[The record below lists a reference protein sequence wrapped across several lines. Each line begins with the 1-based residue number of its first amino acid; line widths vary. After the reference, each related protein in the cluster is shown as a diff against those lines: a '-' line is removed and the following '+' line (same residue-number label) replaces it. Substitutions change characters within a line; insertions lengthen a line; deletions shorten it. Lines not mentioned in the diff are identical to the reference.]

1 MTSNQN
7 AFSSLLVAA
16 GLVLGL
22 GTLGYLLAEAAIEVK
37 SFERTVTVKGLSE
50 REVPANVAAWPIT
63 FQVASNELDDVYAS
77 IEAKTAAVQRF
88 LLGHGIPEDAISFS
102 APNVTDLH
110 AQQWGD
116 KAHIKY
122 RYTGAATV
130 TIYSENVQAVRDA
143 MADMLALGKQGVAV
157 ANNNHPSQAS
167 NQFLFTNLN
176 ELKPDMIEEATKNA
190 RSVAEKFAKDSDSR
204 LGKIK
209 AARQGQFSIS
219 ARDSTTPHI
228 KKVRVVSTVEY
239 YLVD

>member
-1 MTSNQN
+1 MTSNRN
-7 AFSSLLVAA
+7 AFGSLLLAA

-22 GTLGYLLAEAAIEVK
+22 SALGYLLADAAIEVK

-63 FQVASNELDDVYAS
+63 FQVASNDLDDVYAA
-77 IEAKTAAVQRF
+77 IETKTAAVQRF
-88 LLGHGIPEDAISFS
+88 LAGHGITDDEISFS
-102 APNVTDLH
+102 PPNVTDLY

-116 KAHIKY
+116 KAHVKY

-143 MADMLALGKQGVAV
+143 MADMLTLGKRGVAV
-157 ANNNHPSQAS
+157 NNSNHSGQVS
-167 NQFLFTNLN
+167 NQFLFTKLN
-176 ELKPDMIEEATKNA
+176 ELKPGMIEEATKNA